1 MSKNN
6 SYNNKNIKNDKNAA
20 KNIRDND
27 DAGLDSIRA
36 DNSNELDSISNNRIC
51 IGRICNVQKNMF
63 TILFEGREI
72 PAKCRGSFY
81 YDELEYPI
89 VGDYVKIQTTG
100 DCYCDECFMMKSLGE
115 DDP

>member
-6 SYNNKNIKNDKNAA
+6 SYNSKNIKNDKNAA
-20 KNIRDND
+20 KNIRDNRSD
-27 DAGLDSIRA
+27 GLDST
-36 DNSNELDSISNNRIC
+36 NNNRTC

-89 VGDYVKIQTTG
+89 VGLCRVRIPAVRREQDCQGVPKKKYVEATVSGRPQYEK
-100 DCYCDECFMMKSLGE
+100 FA
-115 DDP
+115 